1 MYVTT
6 FYSFKGGG
14 GRTMALVN
22 VAVELAQRGR
32 GVLAVDFDLE
42 APGLD
47 TFNILRSRKRRPGIV
62 DFVTEYLDTG
72 RAPEAERFI
81 HDSKDAGEN
90 GGCLW
95 VMPSGEQDEKYA
107 TSFREID
114 WLDLYERHDG
124 YLLFEDLKAQWEQFV
139 KPDYVLIDSR
149 TGHTDTGGICTR
161 QLPDAVAIL
170 FFPNDQNLRG
180 QNAIVF
186 RNSPTRA
193 ESPQVHWGIIGSI
206 AVPVILHMIQRERK
220 DEVEFPSLMFL
231 RKVPYRSFR
240 RQRVRHWF
248 LLLLRCAALLLL
260 LFAFARPFIRA
271 AALAA
276 MTDGAREVVVLLDRS
291 YSMSFGGRW
300 DEAQTLA
307 TDTIAALDSGDRA
320 TVILFDGGAET
331 GPRSTTDRASL
342 RGLVENAEVGSGVTR
357 YGPALKLAEG
367 IFESSDLPRLEA
379 VLISDFQRAGVES
392 AVGVRFPQG
401 TVLTP
406 IPVGEDDATGANVS
420 VAGVLFEREYFSGR
434 ERIQVAARLTNR
446 GPTTAITGLDV
457 ALDMEGREVETLTG
471 DLAPAGST
479 TVDFAPVTLADA
491 QMFGAVRIAPDALP
505 ADDVFHFIVSP
516 GQVVTVLVVGS
527 ASAPDDAN
535 LFLTRAL
542 GIGSEPAF
550 DVRAT
555 TLESFSAAD
564 LADRQ
569 VVVLNDTR
577 PPAGAAGEALAAF
590 VEAGGGLLVVAGERT
605 AWPQDDP
612 GLLPGGVAAPQDRD
626 GRGGSLG
633 FVDYSHPVFEVF
645 SAPRSGDVTTARFF
659 RFRPVEATPDAVVVA
674 RFDDGNPA
682 LIEQRIGAGRV
693 LLWAS
698 TIDTFWND
706 FAKKPVYLPFIH
718 RMVQHLADYAPPTPW
733 VLAGQVLNLAE
744 QEVAL
749 GEGGTAAAE
758 YVVMSPTGERLP
770 VAVGERAGF
779 LDLTEQGVYEV
790 HDANAAEELPL
801 LLAVNVDLAEADLSA
816 VDPEELASMVT
827 GRAGGDRTAAG
838 GPARVIPADDL
849 ERRQSVWWYL
859 LVAAALL
866 FVAETLVSNRLSR
879 TVLSTE

>member
-457 ALDMEGREVETLTG
+457 ALDMEGREVETLTA

-535 LFLTRAL
+535 LFLNARARHR
-542 GIGSEPAF
+542 
-550 DVRAT
+550 VRAGVRRARDDAGELLGGGPRGPAGGGAERHAAAGGCCGRWPARPWPRSSRRGADCSSWRGNGPRGRRT
-555 TLESFSAAD
+555 IRACCPAAWRRRRTATAAAD
-564 LADRQ
+564 RSASSTTAIRCSRCSARRAAA
-569 VVVLNDTR
+569 TSR
-577 PPAGAAGEALAAF
+577 PPASSAS
-590 VEAGGGLLVVAGERT
+590 
-605 AWPQDDP
+605 
-612 GLLPGGVAAPQDRD
+612 
-626 GRGGSLG
+626 GRWRRRQTRWWWRAS
-633 FVDYSHPVFEVF
+633 
-645 SAPRSGDVTTARFF
+645 TTAT
-659 RFRPVEATPDAVVVA
+659 RP
-674 RFDDGNPA
+674 
-682 LIEQRIGAGRV
+682 
-693 LLWAS
+693 
-698 TIDTFWND
+698 
-706 FAKKPVYLPFIH
+706 
-718 RMVQHLADYAPPTPW
+718 
-733 VLAGQVLNLAE
+733 
-744 QEVAL
+744 
-749 GEGGTAAAE
+749 
-758 YVVMSPTGERLP
+758 
-770 VAVGERAGF
+770 
-779 LDLTEQGVYEV
+779 
-790 HDANAAEELPL
+790 
-801 LLAVNVDLAEADLSA
+801 
-816 VDPEELASMVT
+816 
-827 GRAGGDRTAAG
+827 
-838 GPARVIPADDL
+838 
-849 ERRQSVWWYL
+849 
-859 LVAAALL
+859 
-866 FVAETLVSNRLSR
+866 
-879 TVLSTE
+879 

>member
-1 MYVTT
+1 M
-6 FYSFKGGG
+6 G
-14 GRTMALVN
+14 L
-22 VAVELAQRGR
+22 LAPLFLLG
-32 GVLAVDFDLE
+32 LATV
-42 APGLD
+42 
-47 TFNILRSRKRRPGIV
+47 
-62 DFVTEYLDTG
+62 
-72 RAPEAERFI
+72 
-81 HDSKDAGEN
+81 
-90 GGCLW
+90 
-95 VMPSGEQDEKYA
+95 
-107 TSFREID
+107 
-114 WLDLYERHDG
+114 
-124 YLLFEDLKAQWEQFV
+124 
-139 KPDYVLIDSR
+139 
-149 TGHTDTGGICTR
+149 
-161 QLPDAVAIL
+161 
-170 FFPNDQNLRG
+170 
-180 QNAIVF
+180 
-186 RNSPTRA
+186 
-193 ESPQVHWGIIGSI
+193 

-220 DEVEFPSLMFL
+220 EEVEFPSLMFL

-240 RQRVRHWF
+240 RQRIRHWF

-276 MTDGAREVVVLLDRS
+276 VTDGAREVVVLLDQS
-291 YSMSFGGRW
+291 YSMSYGDRW
-300 DEAQTLA
+300 EDAQALA
-307 TDTIAALDSGDRA
+307 TDTIDALDPGDRA
-320 TVILFDGGAET
+320 TVILFDGGART

-342 RGLVENAEVGSGVTR
+342 RSQIANAEVGSGTTR
-357 YGPALKLAEG
+357 FGPALQLAEG
-367 IFESSDLPRLEA
+367 IFEASDLPRLEA

-392 AVGVRFPQG
+392 AIGVRFPQG

-406 IPVGEDDATGANVS
+406 IPVGEEDATEDNVS

-446 GPTTAITGLDV
+446 GPNAITGLG
-457 ALDMEGREVETLTG
+457 LTLEMEGREVEALTA
-471 DLAPAGST
+471 DLPPAGST
-479 TVDFAPVTLADA
+479 TIDFAPVTLGDA

-505 ADDVFHFIVSP
+505 ADDVFHFVASP

-527 ASAPDDAN
+527 ATAQDDAN

-550 DVRAT
+550 DVRST
-555 TLESFSAAD
+555 TLQGFSPAD

-577 PPAGAAGEALAAF
+577 PPSGEAGEALEAF
-590 VEAGGGLLVVAGERT
+590 VEAGGGLLVVSGERT

-612 GLLPGGVAAPQDRD
+612 GLLPGRVGAPADRE

-645 SAPRSGDVTTARFF
+645 GAPRSGDVTTARFF
-659 RFRPVEATPDAVVVA
+659 RFRPVEPSSEATVVA
-674 RFDDGNPA
+674 RFDDGSPA
-682 LIEQRIGAGRV
+682 LIERRVGAGRV

-706 FAKKPVYLPFIH
+706 LAKKPVYLPFIH
-718 RMVQHLADYAPPTPW
+718 RMVQHLADYSAPTPW
-733 VLAGQVLNLAE
+733 FLAGQVLNLAE
-744 QEVAL
+744 QDVSL

-770 VAVGERAGF
+770 VAVGGRAGF
-779 LDLTEQGVYEV
+779 IDLTEQGVYEV
-790 HDANAAEELPL
+790 HDANAAVERPL
-801 LLAVNVDLAEADLSA
+801 ILAVNVDLAEADLST
-816 VDPEELASMVT
+816 VDPDELASMVT

-838 GPARVIPADDL
+838 GPARVIPPEDL

>member
-1 MYVTT
+1 M
-6 FYSFKGGG
+6 G
-14 GRTMALVN
+14 L
-22 VAVELAQRGR
+22 LAPLFLLG
-32 GVLAVDFDLE
+32 LATV
-42 APGLD
+42 
-47 TFNILRSRKRRPGIV
+47 
-62 DFVTEYLDTG
+62 
-72 RAPEAERFI
+72 
-81 HDSKDAGEN
+81 
-90 GGCLW
+90 
-95 VMPSGEQDEKYA
+95 
-107 TSFREID
+107 
-114 WLDLYERHDG
+114 
-124 YLLFEDLKAQWEQFV
+124 
-139 KPDYVLIDSR
+139 
-149 TGHTDTGGICTR
+149 
-161 QLPDAVAIL
+161 
-170 FFPNDQNLRG
+170 
-180 QNAIVF
+180 
-186 RNSPTRA
+186 
-193 ESPQVHWGIIGSI
+193 

-220 DEVEFPSLMFL
+220 EEVEFPSLMFL

-240 RQRVRHWF
+240 RQRIRHWF

-276 MTDGAREVVVLLDRS
+276 VTDGAREVVVLLDQS
-291 YSMSFGGRW
+291 YSMSYGDRW
-300 DEAQTLA
+300 EDAQALA
-307 TDTIAALDSGDRA
+307 TDTIDALDPGDRA
-320 TVILFDGGAET
+320 TVILFDGGART

-342 RGLVENAEVGSGVTR
+342 RSQIANAEVGSGTTR
-357 YGPALKLAEG
+357 FGPALQLAEG
-367 IFESSDLPRLEA
+367 IFEASDLPRLEA

-406 IPVGEDDATGANVS
+406 IPVGEEDTTEDNVS

-446 GPTTAITGLDV
+446 GPNAITGLG
-457 ALDMEGREVETLTG
+457 LTLEMEGREVEALTA
-471 DLAPAGST
+471 DLPPAGST
-479 TVDFAPVTLADA
+479 TIDFAPVTLGDA

-505 ADDVFHFIVSP
+505 ADDVFHFVASP

-527 ASAPDDAN
+527 ATAQDDAN

-550 DVRAT
+550 DVRST
-555 TLESFSAAD
+555 TLQGFSTDD

-577 PPAGAAGEALAAF
+577 PPSGEAGEALEAF
-590 VEAGGGLLVVAGERT
+590 VEAGGGLLVVSGERT

-612 GLLPGGVAAPQDRD
+612 GLLPGRVGAPADRE

-645 SAPRSGDVTTARFF
+645 GAPRSGDVTTARFF
-659 RFRPVEATPDAVVVA
+659 RFRPVEPSSEATVVA

-682 LIEQRIGAGRV
+682 LIERRVGAGRV

-706 FAKKPVYLPFIH
+706 LAKKPVYLPFIH
-718 RMVQHLADYAPPTPW
+718 RMVQHLADYSAPTPW
-733 VLAGQVLNLAE
+733 FLAGQVLNLAE
-744 QEVAL
+744 QDVSL

-770 VAVGERAGF
+770 VAVGGRAGF
-779 LDLTEQGVYEV
+779 IDLTEQGVYEV
-790 HDANAAEELPL
+790 HDANAAVERPL
-801 LLAVNVDLAEADLSA
+801 ILAVNVDLAEADLTT
-816 VDPEELASMVT
+816 VDPDELASMVT

-838 GPARVIPADDL
+838 GPARVIPPEDL

-879 TVLSTE
+879 TVLSTD

>member
-1 MYVTT
+1 M
-6 FYSFKGGG
+6 G
-14 GRTMALVN
+14 L
-22 VAVELAQRGR
+22 LAPLFLLG
-32 GVLAVDFDLE
+32 LATV
-42 APGLD
+42 
-47 TFNILRSRKRRPGIV
+47 
-62 DFVTEYLDTG
+62 
-72 RAPEAERFI
+72 
-81 HDSKDAGEN
+81 
-90 GGCLW
+90 
-95 VMPSGEQDEKYA
+95 
-107 TSFREID
+107 
-114 WLDLYERHDG
+114 
-124 YLLFEDLKAQWEQFV
+124 
-139 KPDYVLIDSR
+139 
-149 TGHTDTGGICTR
+149 
-161 QLPDAVAIL
+161 
-170 FFPNDQNLRG
+170 
-180 QNAIVF
+180 
-186 RNSPTRA
+186 
-193 ESPQVHWGIIGSI
+193 

-220 DEVEFPSLMFL
+220 EEVEFPSLMFL

-240 RQRVRHWF
+240 RQRIRHWF

-276 MTDGAREVVVLLDRS
+276 VTDGAREVVVLLDQS
-291 YSMSFGGRW
+291 YSMSYGDRW
-300 DEAQTLA
+300 EDAQALA
-307 TDTIAALDSGDRA
+307 TDTIDALDPGDRA
-320 TVILFDGGAET
+320 TVILFDGGART

-342 RGLVENAEVGSGVTR
+342 RSQIANAEVGSGTTR
-357 YGPALKLAEG
+357 FGPALQLAEG
-367 IFESSDLPRLEA
+367 IFEASDLPRLEA

-406 IPVGEDDATGANVS
+406 IPVGEEDATEDNVS

-446 GPTTAITGLDV
+446 GPNAITGLG
-457 ALDMEGREVETLTG
+457 LTLEMEGREVEALTA
-471 DLAPAGST
+471 DLPPAGST
-479 TVDFAPVTLADA
+479 TIDFAPVTLGDA

-505 ADDVFHFIVSP
+505 ADDVFHFVASP

-527 ASAPDDAN
+527 ATAQDDAN

-550 DVRAT
+550 DVRST
-555 TLESFSAAD
+555 TLQGFSTDD

-577 PPAGAAGEALAAF
+577 PPSGEAGEALEAF
-590 VEAGGGLLVVAGERT
+590 VEAGGGLLVVSGERT

-612 GLLPGGVAAPQDRD
+612 GLLPGRVGAPADRE

-645 SAPRSGDVTTARFF
+645 GAPRSGDVTTARFF
-659 RFRPVEATPDAVVVA
+659 RFRPVEPSSEATVVA

-682 LIEQRIGAGRV
+682 LIERRVGAGRV

-706 FAKKPVYLPFIH
+706 LAKKPVYLPFIH
-718 RMVQHLADYAPPTPW
+718 RMVQHLADYSAPTPW
-733 VLAGQVLNLAE
+733 FLAGQVLNLAE
-744 QEVAL
+744 QDVSL

-770 VAVGERAGF
+770 VAVGGRAGF
-779 LDLTEQGVYEV
+779 IDLTEQGVYEV
-790 HDANAAEELPL
+790 HDANAAVERPL
-801 LLAVNVDLAEADLSA
+801 ILAVNVDLAEADLST
-816 VDPEELASMVT
+816 VDPDELASMVT

-838 GPARVIPADDL
+838 GPARVIPPEDL

-879 TVLSTE
+879 TVLSTD

>member
-1 MYVTT
+1 M
-6 FYSFKGGG
+6 G
-14 GRTMALVN
+14 L
-22 VAVELAQRGR
+22 LAPLFLLG
-32 GVLAVDFDLE
+32 LA
-42 APGLD
+42 A
-47 TFNILRSRKRRPGIV
+47 
-62 DFVTEYLDTG
+62 
-72 RAPEAERFI
+72 
-81 HDSKDAGEN
+81 
-90 GGCLW
+90 
-95 VMPSGEQDEKYA
+95 
-107 TSFREID
+107 
-114 WLDLYERHDG
+114 
-124 YLLFEDLKAQWEQFV
+124 
-139 KPDYVLIDSR
+139 
-149 TGHTDTGGICTR
+149 
-161 QLPDAVAIL
+161 
-170 FFPNDQNLRG
+170 
-180 QNAIVF
+180 
-186 RNSPTRA
+186 
-193 ESPQVHWGIIGSI
+193 I
-206 AVPVILHMIQRERK
+206 AVPVVLHMIQRERK

-240 RQRVRHWF
+240 RQRIRHWF

-276 MTDGAREVVVLLDRS
+276 VTDGAREVVVLLDRS
-291 YSMSFGGRW
+291 YSMTYGDRW
-300 DEAQTLA
+300 ADAQA
-307 TDTIAALDSGDRA
+307 QAADAIDALDPGDRA
-320 TVILFDGGAET
+320 TVILFDGGAAT

-342 RGLVENAEVGSGVTR
+342 RSLVANAEVGSGVTR

-367 IFESSDLPRLEA
+367 IFEASDLPRLEA
-379 VLISDFQRAGVES
+379 VLVSDFQRSGVES

-406 IPVGEDDATGANVS
+406 IRVGEDDAVEVNVS

-446 GPTTAITGLDV
+446 DARSIEGLEV
-457 ALDMEGREVETLTG
+457 TLEMEGRAVETLTA
-471 DLAPAGST
+471 DLPPAGST
-479 TVDFAPVTLADA
+479 TVDFAPVTLGDA
-491 QMFGAVRIAPDALP
+491 RMFGAVRIAPDALP
-505 ADDVFHFIVSP
+505 ADDVFHFVVAP

-527 ASAPDDAN
+527 ATAPDDAN

-555 TLESFSAAD
+555 TLGSFSAAD

-577 PPAGAAGEALAAF
+577 PPSGAAGEALTAF

-612 GLLPGGVAAPQDRD
+612 GLLPGRVGAPADRD
-626 GRGGSLG
+626 GRGGALG

-645 SAPRSGDVTTARFF
+645 GAPRSGDVTTARFF
-659 RFRPVEATPDAVVVA
+659 RFRPVEPMPEATVAA

-682 LIEQRIGAGRV
+682 LIERRLGAGRV

-706 FAKKPVYLPFIH
+706 FAKKPVYLPFVH
-718 RMVQHLADYAPPTPW
+718 RIVQHLADYAPPTPW
-733 VLAGQVLNLAE
+733 FLAGQLLNLAE
-744 QEVAL
+744 QDVSL
-749 GEGGTAAAE
+749 GAGGTAAAE
-758 YVVMSPTGERLP
+758 YVVMSPSGERLP
-770 VAVGERAGF
+770 VAVGDRAGF
-779 LDLTEQGVYEV
+779 IDLTEQGVYEV
-790 HDANAAEELPL
+790 HDANAADQTPL
-801 LLAVNVDLAEADLSA
+801 ILAVNVDLAEADLST

-838 GPARVIPADDL
+838 GPARVIPAADL

-859 LVAAALL
+859 LIAAALL
-866 FVAETLVSNRLSR
+866 FLAETLVSNRLSR

>member
-1 MYVTT
+1 M
-6 FYSFKGGG
+6 G
-14 GRTMALVN
+14 L
-22 VAVELAQRGR
+22 LAPLFLLG
-32 GVLAVDFDLE
+32 LA
-42 APGLD
+42 
-47 TFNILRSRKRRPGIV
+47 T
-62 DFVTEYLDTG
+62 
-72 RAPEAERFI
+72 
-81 HDSKDAGEN
+81 
-90 GGCLW
+90 
-95 VMPSGEQDEKYA
+95 
-107 TSFREID
+107 
-114 WLDLYERHDG
+114 
-124 YLLFEDLKAQWEQFV
+124 
-139 KPDYVLIDSR
+139 
-149 TGHTDTGGICTR
+149 
-161 QLPDAVAIL
+161 
-170 FFPNDQNLRG
+170 
-180 QNAIVF
+180 
-186 RNSPTRA
+186 
-193 ESPQVHWGIIGSI
+193 I
-206 AVPVILHMIQRERK
+206 AVPVILHMIHREK
-220 DEVEFPSLMFL
+220 KEEVEFPSLMFL

-240 RQRVRHWF
+240 RQRIRHWF

-276 MTDGAREVVVLLDRS
+276 VTDGAREVVVLLDRS

-300 DEAQTLA
+300 AEAQTLA
-307 TDTIAALDSGDRA
+307 TDTIAALAPGDRA
-320 TVILFDGGAET
+320 TVILFDGGART

-342 RGLVENAEVGSGVTR
+342 RNLIANAEVGSGVTR

-367 IFESSDLPRLEA
+367 IFEASDLPRLEA

-406 IPVGEDDATGANVS
+406 IPVGEDDTVAANVS

-446 GPTTAITGLDV
+446 GPSPIAGLGV
-457 ALDMEGREVETLTG
+457 TLEMEGREVEMLTA
-471 DLAPAGST
+471 DLPPAGST
-479 TVDFAPVTLADA
+479 TIDFAPVTLGDV

-505 ADDVFHFIVSP
+505 ADDVFHFVVSP

-527 ASAPDDAN
+527 AAAPDDAN

-577 PPAGAAGEALAAF
+577 PPPGQAGEALAAF

-612 GLLPGGVAAPQDRD
+612 GLLPGRVAPPSDRG

-659 RFRPVEATPDAVVVA
+659 RFRPVEPMPEATVVA

-682 LIEQRIGAGRV
+682 LIEGRIGGGRV

-698 TIDTFWND
+698 SIDTFWND
-706 FAKKPVYLPFIH
+706 FAKKPVYLPFVH
-718 RMVQHLADYAPPTPW
+718 RMVQHLADYSPPTPW
-733 VLAGQVLNLAE
+733 FLAGQVLNLAE
-744 QEVAL
+744 QDVAL

-758 YVVMSPTGERLP
+758 YVAMSPTGERLP
-770 VAVGERAGF
+770 VPVGERTGF
-779 LDLTEQGVYEV
+779 LDLTEQGIYEV
-790 HDANAAEELPL
+790 HDANAADQRPVI
-801 LLAVNVDLAEADLSA
+801 LAVNVDLAEADLSV

-838 GPARVIPADDL
+838 GPARVIPAEDL

-866 FVAETLVSNRLSR
+866 FLAETLVSNRLSR

>member
-1 MYVTT
+1 M
-6 FYSFKGGG
+6 G
-14 GRTMALVN
+14 L
-22 VAVELAQRGR
+22 LAPLFLLG
-32 GVLAVDFDLE
+32 LA
-42 APGLD
+42 
-47 TFNILRSRKRRPGIV
+47 T
-62 DFVTEYLDTG
+62 
-72 RAPEAERFI
+72 
-81 HDSKDAGEN
+81 
-90 GGCLW
+90 
-95 VMPSGEQDEKYA
+95 
-107 TSFREID
+107 
-114 WLDLYERHDG
+114 
-124 YLLFEDLKAQWEQFV
+124 
-139 KPDYVLIDSR
+139 
-149 TGHTDTGGICTR
+149 
-161 QLPDAVAIL
+161 
-170 FFPNDQNLRG
+170 
-180 QNAIVF
+180 
-186 RNSPTRA
+186 
-193 ESPQVHWGIIGSI
+193 I

-220 DEVEFPSLMFL
+220 EEVEFPSLMFL

-240 RQRVRHWF
+240 RQRIRHWF

-276 MTDGAREVVVLLDRS
+276 VTDGAREVVVLLDQS
-291 YSMSFGGRW
+291 YSMSYGDRW
-300 DEAQTLA
+300 EDAQALA
-307 TDTIAALDSGDRA
+307 TDTIDALDPGDRA
-320 TVILFDGGAET
+320 TVILFDGGART

-342 RGLVENAEVGSGVTR
+342 RSQVANAEVGSGTTR
-357 YGPALKLAEG
+357 YGPALQLAEG
-367 IFESSDLPRLEA
+367 IFEASDLPRLEA

-406 IPVGEDDATGANVS
+406 VPIGEEDTTEDNVS

-446 GPTTAITGLDV
+446 GPNAITGLG
-457 ALDMEGREVETLTG
+457 LTLEMEGREVEALTA
-471 DLAPAGST
+471 DLPPAGST
-479 TVDFAPVTLADA
+479 TIDFAPVTLGDA
-491 QMFGAVRIAPDALP
+491 QMFGAVRIEPDALP
-505 ADDVFHFIVSP
+505 ADDVFHFVASP

-527 ASAPDDAN
+527 AAAQDDAN

-550 DVRAT
+550 DVRST
-555 TLESFSAAD
+555 TLQGFSPAD

-577 PPAGAAGEALAAF
+577 PPSGEAGEALEAF
-590 VEAGGGLLVVAGERT
+590 VEAGGGLLVVSGERT

-612 GLLPGGVAAPQDRD
+612 GLLPGRVGAPADRE

-645 SAPRSGDVTTARFF
+645 GAPRSGDVTTARFF
-659 RFRPVEATPDAVVVA
+659 RFRPVEPSSEATVVA
-674 RFDDGNPA
+674 RFDDGSPA
-682 LIEQRIGAGRV
+682 LIERRVGAGRV

-706 FAKKPVYLPFIH
+706 LAKKPVYLPFIH
-718 RMVQHLADYAPPTPW
+718 RMVQHLADYSAPTPW
-733 VLAGQVLNLAE
+733 FLAGQVLNLAE
-744 QEVAL
+744 QDVSL

-770 VAVGERAGF
+770 VAVGGRAGF
-779 LDLTEQGVYEV
+779 IDLTEQGVYEV
-790 HDANAAEELPL
+790 HDANAAVERPL
-801 LLAVNVDLAEADLSA
+801 ILAVNVDLAEADLST
-816 VDPEELASMVT
+816 VDPDELASMVT

-838 GPARVIPADDL
+838 GPARVIPPEDL

>member
-1 MYVTT
+1 M
-6 FYSFKGGG
+6 G
-14 GRTMALVN
+14 L
-22 VAVELAQRGR
+22 LAPLFLLG
-32 GVLAVDFDLE
+32 LATV
-42 APGLD
+42 
-47 TFNILRSRKRRPGIV
+47 
-62 DFVTEYLDTG
+62 
-72 RAPEAERFI
+72 
-81 HDSKDAGEN
+81 
-90 GGCLW
+90 
-95 VMPSGEQDEKYA
+95 
-107 TSFREID
+107 
-114 WLDLYERHDG
+114 
-124 YLLFEDLKAQWEQFV
+124 
-139 KPDYVLIDSR
+139 
-149 TGHTDTGGICTR
+149 
-161 QLPDAVAIL
+161 
-170 FFPNDQNLRG
+170 
-180 QNAIVF
+180 
-186 RNSPTRA
+186 
-193 ESPQVHWGIIGSI
+193 

-220 DEVEFPSLMFL
+220 EEVEFPSLMFL

-240 RQRVRHWF
+240 RQRIRHWF

-276 MTDGAREVVVLLDRS
+276 VTDGAREVVVLLDQS
-291 YSMSFGGRW
+291 YSMSYGDRW
-300 DEAQTLA
+300 EDAQALA
-307 TDTIAALDSGDRA
+307 TDTIDALDPGDRA
-320 TVILFDGGAET
+320 TVILFDGGART

-342 RGLVENAEVGSGVTR
+342 RNQIANAEVGSGTTR
-357 YGPALKLAEG
+357 FGPALQLAEG
-367 IFESSDLPRLEA
+367 IFEASDLPRLEA

-392 AVGVRFPQG
+392 AIGVRFPQG

-406 IPVGEDDATGANVS
+406 IPVGEEDTTEDNVS

-446 GPTTAITGLDV
+446 GPNAITGLG
-457 ALDMEGREVETLTG
+457 LTLEMEGREVEALTA
-471 DLAPAGST
+471 DLPPAGST
-479 TVDFAPVTLADA
+479 TIDFAPVTLGDA

-505 ADDVFHFIVSP
+505 ADDVFHFVASP

-527 ASAPDDAN
+527 ATAQDDAN

-550 DVRAT
+550 DVRST
-555 TLESFSAAD
+555 TLQGFSPAD

-577 PPAGAAGEALAAF
+577 PPSGEAGEALEAF
-590 VEAGGGLLVVAGERT
+590 VEAGGGLLVVSGERT

-612 GLLPGGVAAPQDRD
+612 GLLPGRVGAPADRE

-645 SAPRSGDVTTARFF
+645 GAPRSGDVTTARFF
-659 RFRPVEATPDAVVVA
+659 RFRPVEPSSEATVVA
-674 RFDDGNPA
+674 RFDDGSPA
-682 LIEQRIGAGRV
+682 LIERRVGAGRV

-706 FAKKPVYLPFIH
+706 LAKKPVYLPFIH
-718 RMVQHLADYAPPTPW
+718 RMVQHLADYSAPTPW
-733 VLAGQVLNLAE
+733 FLAGQVLNLAE
-744 QEVAL
+744 QDVSL

-770 VAVGERAGF
+770 VAVGGRAGF
-779 LDLTEQGVYEV
+779 IDLTEQGVYEV
-790 HDANAAEELPL
+790 HDANAAVERPL
-801 LLAVNVDLAEADLSA
+801 ILAVNVDLAEADLST
-816 VDPEELASMVT
+816 VDPDELASMVT

-838 GPARVIPADDL
+838 GPARVIPPEDL

>member
-1 MYVTT
+1 M
-6 FYSFKGGG
+6 G
-14 GRTMALVN
+14 L
-22 VAVELAQRGR
+22 LAPLFLLG
-32 GVLAVDFDLE
+32 LATV
-42 APGLD
+42 
-47 TFNILRSRKRRPGIV
+47 
-62 DFVTEYLDTG
+62 
-72 RAPEAERFI
+72 
-81 HDSKDAGEN
+81 
-90 GGCLW
+90 
-95 VMPSGEQDEKYA
+95 
-107 TSFREID
+107 
-114 WLDLYERHDG
+114 
-124 YLLFEDLKAQWEQFV
+124 
-139 KPDYVLIDSR
+139 
-149 TGHTDTGGICTR
+149 
-161 QLPDAVAIL
+161 
-170 FFPNDQNLRG
+170 
-180 QNAIVF
+180 
-186 RNSPTRA
+186 
-193 ESPQVHWGIIGSI
+193 

-220 DEVEFPSLMFL
+220 EEVEFPSLMFL

-240 RQRVRHWF
+240 RQRIRHWF

-276 MTDGAREVVVLLDRS
+276 VTDGAREVVVLLDQS
-291 YSMSFGGRW
+291 YSMSYGDRW
-300 DEAQTLA
+300 EDAQALA
-307 TDTIAALDSGDRA
+307 TDTIDALDPGDRA
-320 TVILFDGGAET
+320 TVILFDGGART

-342 RGLVENAEVGSGVTR
+342 RSQIANAEVGSGTTR
-357 YGPALKLAEG
+357 FGPALQLAEG
-367 IFESSDLPRLEA
+367 IFEASDLPRLEA

-406 IPVGEDDATGANVS
+406 IPVGEEDTTEDNVS

-446 GPTTAITGLDV
+446 GPNAITGLG
-457 ALDMEGREVETLTG
+457 LTLEMEGREVEALTA
-471 DLAPAGST
+471 DLPPAGST
-479 TVDFAPVTLADA
+479 TIDFAPVTLGDA

-505 ADDVFHFIVSP
+505 ADDVFHFVASP

-527 ASAPDDAN
+527 ATAQDDAN

-550 DVRAT
+550 DVRST
-555 TLESFSAAD
+555 TLQGFSTDD

-577 PPAGAAGEALAAF
+577 PPSGEAGEALEAF
-590 VEAGGGLLVVAGERT
+590 VEAGGGLLVVSGERT

-612 GLLPGGVAAPQDRD
+612 GLLPGRVGAPADRE

-645 SAPRSGDVTTARFF
+645 GAPRSGDVTTARFF
-659 RFRPVEATPDAVVVA
+659 RFRPVEPSSEATVVA

-682 LIEQRIGAGRV
+682 LIERRVGAGRV

-706 FAKKPVYLPFIH
+706 LAKKPVYLPFIH
-718 RMVQHLADYAPPTPW
+718 RMVQHLADYSAPTPW
-733 VLAGQVLNLAE
+733 FLAGQVLNLAE
-744 QEVAL
+744 QDVSL

-770 VAVGERAGF
+770 VAVGGRAGF
-779 LDLTEQGVYEV
+779 IDLTEQGVYEV
-790 HDANAAEELPL
+790 HDANAAVERPL
-801 LLAVNVDLAEADLSA
+801 ILAVNVDLAEADLST
-816 VDPEELASMVT
+816 VDPDELASMVT

-838 GPARVIPADDL
+838 GPARVIPPEDL

-879 TVLSTE
+879 TVLSTD

>member
-1 MYVTT
+1 M
-6 FYSFKGGG
+6 G
-14 GRTMALVN
+14 L
-22 VAVELAQRGR
+22 LAPLFLLG
-32 GVLAVDFDLE
+32 LATV
-42 APGLD
+42 
-47 TFNILRSRKRRPGIV
+47 
-62 DFVTEYLDTG
+62 
-72 RAPEAERFI
+72 
-81 HDSKDAGEN
+81 
-90 GGCLW
+90 
-95 VMPSGEQDEKYA
+95 
-107 TSFREID
+107 
-114 WLDLYERHDG
+114 
-124 YLLFEDLKAQWEQFV
+124 
-139 KPDYVLIDSR
+139 
-149 TGHTDTGGICTR
+149 
-161 QLPDAVAIL
+161 
-170 FFPNDQNLRG
+170 
-180 QNAIVF
+180 
-186 RNSPTRA
+186 
-193 ESPQVHWGIIGSI
+193 

-220 DEVEFPSLMFL
+220 EEVEFPSLMFL

-240 RQRVRHWF
+240 RQRIRHWF

-276 MTDGAREVVVLLDRS
+276 VTDGAREVVVLLDQS
-291 YSMSFGGRW
+291 YSMSYGDRW
-300 DEAQTLA
+300 EDAQALA
-307 TDTIAALDSGDRA
+307 TDTIDALDPGDRA
-320 TVILFDGGAET
+320 TVILFDGGART

-342 RGLVENAEVGSGVTR
+342 RSQIANAEVGSGTTR
-357 YGPALKLAEG
+357 FGPALQLAEG
-367 IFESSDLPRLEA
+367 IFEASDLPRLEA

-406 IPVGEDDATGANVS
+406 IPVGEEDTTEDNVS

-434 ERIQVAARLTNR
+434 ERVQVAARLTNR
-446 GPTTAITGLDV
+446 GPNAITGLG
-457 ALDMEGREVETLTG
+457 LTLEMEGREVEALTA
-471 DLAPAGST
+471 DLPPAGST
-479 TVDFAPVTLADA
+479 TIDFAPVTLGDA

-505 ADDVFHFIVSP
+505 ADDVFHFVASP

-527 ASAPDDAN
+527 ATAQDDAN

-550 DVRAT
+550 DVRST
-555 TLESFSAAD
+555 TLQGFSTDD

-577 PPAGAAGEALAAF
+577 PPSGEAGEALEAF
-590 VEAGGGLLVVAGERT
+590 VEAGGGLLVVSGERT

-612 GLLPGGVAAPQDRD
+612 GLLPGRVGAPADRE

-645 SAPRSGDVTTARFF
+645 GAPRSGDVTTARFF
-659 RFRPVEATPDAVVVA
+659 RFRPVEPSSEATVVA

-682 LIEQRIGAGRV
+682 LIERRVGAGRV

-706 FAKKPVYLPFIH
+706 LAKKPVYLPFIH
-718 RMVQHLADYAPPTPW
+718 RMVQHLADYSAPTPW
-733 VLAGQVLNLAE
+733 FLAGQVLNLAE
-744 QEVAL
+744 QDVSL

-770 VAVGERAGF
+770 VAVGGRAGF
-779 LDLTEQGVYEV
+779 IDLTEQGVYEV
-790 HDANAAEELPL
+790 HDANAAVERPL
-801 LLAVNVDLAEADLSA
+801 ILAVNVDLAEADLTT
-816 VDPEELASMVT
+816 VDPDELASMVT

-838 GPARVIPADDL
+838 GPARVIPPEDL

-879 TVLSTE
+879 TVLSTD

>member
-1 MYVTT
+1 M
-6 FYSFKGGG
+6 G
-14 GRTMALVN
+14 L
-22 VAVELAQRGR
+22 LAPLFLLG
-32 GVLAVDFDLE
+32 LATV
-42 APGLD
+42 
-47 TFNILRSRKRRPGIV
+47 
-62 DFVTEYLDTG
+62 
-72 RAPEAERFI
+72 
-81 HDSKDAGEN
+81 
-90 GGCLW
+90 
-95 VMPSGEQDEKYA
+95 
-107 TSFREID
+107 
-114 WLDLYERHDG
+114 
-124 YLLFEDLKAQWEQFV
+124 
-139 KPDYVLIDSR
+139 
-149 TGHTDTGGICTR
+149 
-161 QLPDAVAIL
+161 
-170 FFPNDQNLRG
+170 
-180 QNAIVF
+180 
-186 RNSPTRA
+186 
-193 ESPQVHWGIIGSI
+193 

-220 DEVEFPSLMFL
+220 EEVEFPSLMFL

-240 RQRVRHWF
+240 RQRIRHWF

-276 MTDGAREVVVLLDRS
+276 VTDGAREVVVLLDQS
-291 YSMSFGGRW
+291 YSMSYGDRW
-300 DEAQTLA
+300 EDAQALA
-307 TDTIAALDSGDRA
+307 TDTIDALDPGDRA
-320 TVILFDGGAET
+320 TVILFDGGART

-342 RGLVENAEVGSGVTR
+342 RSQIANAEVGSGTTR
-357 YGPALKLAEG
+357 FGPALQLAEG
-367 IFESSDLPRLEA
+367 IFEASDLPRLEA

-406 IPVGEDDATGANVS
+406 IPVGEEDATEDNVS

-434 ERIQVAARLTNR
+434 ERIQVAARLTNQ
-446 GPTTAITGLDV
+446 GPNAITGLG
-457 ALDMEGREVETLTG
+457 LTLEMEGREVEALTA
-471 DLAPAGST
+471 DLPPAGST
-479 TVDFAPVTLADA
+479 TIDFAPVTLGDA

-505 ADDVFHFIVSP
+505 ADDVFHFVASP

-527 ASAPDDAN
+527 ATAQDDAN

-550 DVRAT
+550 DVRST
-555 TLESFSAAD
+555 TLQGFSTDD

-577 PPAGAAGEALAAF
+577 PPSGEAGEALEAF
-590 VEAGGGLLVVAGERT
+590 VEAGGGLLVVSGERT

-612 GLLPGGVAAPQDRD
+612 GLLPGRVGAPADRE

-645 SAPRSGDVTTARFF
+645 GAPRSGDVTTARFF
-659 RFRPVEATPDAVVVA
+659 RFRPVEPSSEATVVA

-682 LIEQRIGAGRV
+682 LIERRVGAGRV

-706 FAKKPVYLPFIH
+706 LAKKPVYLPFIH
-718 RMVQHLADYAPPTPW
+718 RMVQHLADYSAPTPW
-733 VLAGQVLNLAE
+733 FLAGQVLNLAE
-744 QEVAL
+744 QDVSL

-770 VAVGERAGF
+770 VAVGGRAGF
-779 LDLTEQGVYEV
+779 IDLTEQGVYEV
-790 HDANAAEELPL
+790 HDANAAVERPL
-801 LLAVNVDLAEADLSA
+801 ILAVNVDLAEADLST
-816 VDPEELASMVT
+816 VDPDELASMVT

-838 GPARVIPADDL
+838 GPARVIPPEDL

-879 TVLSTE
+879 TVLSTD

>member
-1 MYVTT
+1 M
-6 FYSFKGGG
+6 G
-14 GRTMALVN
+14 L
-22 VAVELAQRGR
+22 LAPLFLLG
-32 GVLAVDFDLE
+32 LA
-42 APGLD
+42 
-47 TFNILRSRKRRPGIV
+47 T
-62 DFVTEYLDTG
+62 
-72 RAPEAERFI
+72 
-81 HDSKDAGEN
+81 
-90 GGCLW
+90 
-95 VMPSGEQDEKYA
+95 
-107 TSFREID
+107 
-114 WLDLYERHDG
+114 
-124 YLLFEDLKAQWEQFV
+124 
-139 KPDYVLIDSR
+139 
-149 TGHTDTGGICTR
+149 
-161 QLPDAVAIL
+161 
-170 FFPNDQNLRG
+170 
-180 QNAIVF
+180 
-186 RNSPTRA
+186 
-193 ESPQVHWGIIGSI
+193 I

-220 DEVEFPSLMFL
+220 EEVEFPSLMFL

-240 RQRVRHWF
+240 RQRIRHWF

-276 MTDGAREVVVLLDRS
+276 VTDGAREVVVLLDQS
-291 YSMSFGGRW
+291 YSMSYGDRW
-300 DEAQTLA
+300 EDAQALA
-307 TDTIAALDSGDRA
+307 TDTIDALDPGDRA
-320 TVILFDGGAET
+320 TVILFDGGART

-342 RGLVENAEVGSGVTR
+342 RSQVANAEVGSGTTR
-357 YGPALKLAEG
+357 YGPALQLAEG
-367 IFESSDLPRLEA
+367 IFEASDLPRLEA

-406 IPVGEDDATGANVS
+406 VPVGEEDTTEDNVS

-446 GPTTAITGLDV
+446 GPNAITGLG
-457 ALDMEGREVETLTG
+457 LTLEMEGREVEALTA
-471 DLAPAGST
+471 DLPPAGST
-479 TVDFAPVTLADA
+479 TIDFAPVTLGDA
-491 QMFGAVRIAPDALP
+491 QMFGAVRIEPDALP
-505 ADDVFHFIVSP
+505 ADDVFHFVASP

-527 ASAPDDAN
+527 ATAQDDAN

-550 DVRAT
+550 DVRST
-555 TLESFSAAD
+555 TLQGFSPAD

-577 PPAGAAGEALAAF
+577 PPSGEAGEALEAF
-590 VEAGGGLLVVAGERT
+590 VEAGGGLLVVSGERT

-612 GLLPGGVAAPQDRD
+612 GLLPGRVGAPADRE

-645 SAPRSGDVTTARFF
+645 GAPRSGDVTTARFF
-659 RFRPVEATPDAVVVA
+659 RFRPVEPSSEATVVA

-682 LIEQRIGAGRV
+682 LIERRVGAGRV

-706 FAKKPVYLPFIH
+706 LAKKPVYLPFIH
-718 RMVQHLADYAPPTPW
+718 RMVQHLADYSAPTPW
-733 VLAGQVLNLAE
+733 FLAGQVLNLAE
-744 QEVAL
+744 QEVSL

-770 VAVGERAGF
+770 VAVGGRAGF
-779 LDLTEQGVYEV
+779 IDLTEQGVYEV
-790 HDANAAEELPL
+790 HDANAAVERPL
-801 LLAVNVDLAEADLSA
+801 ILAVNVDLAEADLTT
-816 VDPEELASMVT
+816 VDPDELASMVT

-838 GPARVIPADDL
+838 GPARVIPPEDL